1 MKFNIFEQPASRSQ
15 EKRFEKHS
23 DEYKHA
29 ARSAWEANWKQSLDD
44 MLKAKDYGG
53 AAMMNKNLS
62 DVGADSMD
70 ERGFR
75 VHKKEERQESFD
87 AWREAE
93 LNRLKEDE
101 ERPVNN

>member
-1 MKFNIFEQPASRSQ
+1 
-15 EKRFEKHS
+15 
-23 DEYKHA
+23 
-29 ARSAWEANWKQSLDD
+29 
-44 MLKAKDYGG
+44 
-53 AAMMNKNLS
+53 MMNKNLS

>member
-1 MKFNIFEQPASRSQ
+1 
-15 EKRFEKHS
+15 
-23 DEYKHA
+23 
-29 ARSAWEANWKQSLDD
+29 
-44 MLKAKDYGG
+44 
-53 AAMMNKNLS
+53 MMNKNLS

-75 VHKKEERQESFD
+75 VKRKEERQESFD